1 MKRDSRLMGVFVASL
16 AAACLSVP
24 MAGADE
30 INVDEAKVPAYALP
44 DPLVDAGGEAVR
56 DAEAWH
62 RRRRPEL
69 MALFE
74 SEVYGRTPVGRPS
87 GMTWRTESEKPDAR
101 DGRAVRREIGIN
113 LFGREDGPV
122 VRLLVYL
129 PAAARGREVPVF
141 LGLNFEG
148 NHATTTEPDIPL
160 PQGWV
165 PNNKGA
171 GLTDNMP
178 SEKTRGVQADRWLY
192 DLALERGFGVA
203 TAYYGDLDPD
213 FHDGWKNG
221 VHAVTGAPAD
231 GEWGSIGTWA
241 WGLSRMLDVLE
252 KEPGVDGKK
261 VIVMGHSR
269 LGKTALWAGA
279 QDTRFAAVI
288 SNNSGCGG
296 AALSRRVFGETVARI
311 NTVFPHW
318 FTSGYKKW
326 NHRES
331 ECPIDQHQLIA
342 LIAPRPVLVTSATED
357 TWADPRGEFLSLVG
371 AHPVYRLLGTAGLS
385 TTEMPPPDRLINGP
399 LAYLYRTGAHDV
411 TRADWQ
417 AYLDFAEAQL
427 GAP

>member
-1 MKRDSRLMGVFVASL
+1 MKRPRRSIPLFLAPLLGVLTL
-16 AAACLSVP
+16 AP
-24 MAGADE
+24 MTNAE
-30 INVDEAKVPAYALP
+30 EFNYDEAKVPAYSLP
-44 DPLVDAGGEAVR
+44 DPLVAADGAPVKDAA
-56 DAEAWH
+56 AW
-62 RRRRPEL
+62 RGKRRPDL

-74 SEVYGRTPVGRPS
+74 AEVYGRTPIGRPE
-87 GMTWRTESEKPDAR
+87 GMAWQTVAEKRDAR
-101 DGRAVRREIGIN
+101 GGKAVRREIELN
-113 LFGREDGPV
+113 LFSREDGPK

-129 PAAARGREVPVF
+129 PASAEGKPVPVF

-148 NHATTTEPDIPL
+148 NHATTTETDIPL
-160 PQGWV
+160 PAGWV

-171 GLTDNMP
+171 GLNDNSP
-178 SEKTRGVQADRWLY
+178 SDKTRGVQADRWLY
-192 DLALERGFGVA
+192 DLALDRGFGVA

-221 VHAVTGAPAD
+221 VHAVTGAPKD

-252 KEPGVDGKK
+252 KEPGVDGTR

-279 QDTRFAAVI
+279 QDPRFAAVI

-296 AALSRRVFGETVARI
+296 AALSRRIFGETVARI
-311 NTVFPHW
+311 NTAFPHW

-326 NHRES
+326 NNREG
-331 ECPIDQHQLIA
+331 ECPIDQHQLVA

-357 TWADPRGEFLSLVG
+357 TWADPKGEFLSLVG
-371 AHPVYRLLGTAGLS
+371 ASPVYRLLGTSGFSA
-385 TTEMPPPDRLINGP
+385 TEMPPPDQLVNGP

-411 TRADWQ
+411 TKTDWQ
-417 AYLDFAEAQL
+417 AYLDFAEAQVR
-427 GAP
+427 AR

>member
-1 MKRDSRLMGVFVASL
+1 MKCDSRLMGVFVASL

-30 INVDEAKVPAYALP
+30 INVDEAKVPAYVLP

-87 GMTWRTESEKPDAR
+87 GMTWRTETEKPDAR

-171 GLTDNMP
+171 GLADNMP

-385 TTEMPPPDRLINGP
+385 TTEMPPPDRLINDP